1 VLPEHAR
8 LTVVEPSIISAIP
21 LETWMNI
28 DQIEESVRGIPHM
41 KRAQAE
47 TITNLIIENKFKNI
61 LELGFRHGVS
71 TCYMAGALDELGCG
85 QITTVD
91 RISAREVEPDIE
103 QLLDR
108 LNLSRYVEVYYEP
121 TSYIWRLMKM
131 LESNHPPCFD
141 FCYLDG
147 AHDWYTDGFA
157 FFLVDKLLMEGGLIV
172 FDDLDWT
179 YRTSPAL
186 KDKPIV
192 KRMPKEEQETP
203 QVRKVFEL
211 LVKTHPGYTDFKEA
225 KGWAYATKKLS
236 KP

>member
-1 VLPEHAR
+1 VLPEYTHLAMV
-8 LTVVEPSIISAIP
+8 LSTIISAKC

-28 DQIEESVRGIPHM
+28 DQIEECVRGIPHM
-41 KRAQAE
+41 KRTQAE
-47 TITNLIIENKFKNI
+47 TITDLIIDNKFENI

-71 TCYMAGALDELGCG
+71 TCYMAGALDKLGRG

-91 RISAREVEPDIE
+91 RVSARDVEPNIE

-108 LNLSRYVEVYYEP
+108 LNLSQYVKIYYEP

-131 LESNHPPCFD
+131 LELDPLPSFD

-157 FFLVDKLLMEGGLIV
+157 FFLVDKLLAPGGLIV

-179 YRTSPAL
+179 YSTSPAL
-186 KDKPIV
+186 MNKPFV
-192 KRMPKEEQETP
+192 QRMPKEEKHTP

-211 LVKTHPGYTDFKEA
+211 LVETHQGYTGFKKA
-225 KGWAYATKKLS
+225 KGWAFATKNS
-236 KP
+236 